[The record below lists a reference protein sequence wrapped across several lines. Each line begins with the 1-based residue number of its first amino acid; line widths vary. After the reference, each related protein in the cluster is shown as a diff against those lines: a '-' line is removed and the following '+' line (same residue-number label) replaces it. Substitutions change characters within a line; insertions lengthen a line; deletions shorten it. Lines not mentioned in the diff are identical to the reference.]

1 MLETPIHLQFISTAS
16 REASVSHPRVLIVM
30 EDGSA
35 ATVVESYLGAG
46 GSERVNYLTNSVSE
60 IVLGA
65 DAHLDHCRLQQESLD
80 AFHLA
85 AVAATLS
92 RGARFISHSAAI
104 GSAT

>member
-1 MLETPIHLQFISTAS
+1 
-16 REASVSHPRVLIVM
+16 M

-35 ATVVESYLGAG
+35 ATVVESYLGA
-46 GSERVNYLTNSVSE
+46 SERGNYLTNAVSE

-65 DAHLDHCRLQQESLD
+65 EAHLDHCGLQQESLD

-92 RGARFISHSAAI
+92 RGAKFISHSGAI
-104 GSAT
+104 GSAIARTDFNVLLNGEFAEATLTDW